1 MQIVLT
7 LSNASEWE
15 ALDYLSFESKL
26 NSLNKFAKEKMQE
39 LINAFDTEKQSNSYA
54 QRISLKVLDNLQ
66 INFSNIHIRIED
78 NYLNP
83 PISFGMTLEKLNVI
97 NCDENWK
104 QVFIDRSKNENQ
116 NFDLFKLL
124 EISNF
129 GFFLNLND
137 KTNLGKLESH
147 FLINK
152 EMDKMF
158 SRNYKQ
164 VVGYD
169 YLIKPGKQNLKNS
182 KNLRN
187 LRKNSFT

>member
-26 NSLNKFAKEKMQE
+26 NSLNKFAREKMQE
-39 LINAFDTEKQSNSYA
+39 LINAFDTEKQKDSYA
-54 QRISLKVLDNLQ
+54 HRISLKVLDNLQ

-78 NYLNP
+78 NNLNP

-137 KTNLGKLESH
+137 ETNLGKIESH
-147 FLINK
+147 YLINK

-158 SRNYKQ
+158 SHNCKQ

-169 YLIKPGKQNLKNS
+169 YLIKPGKKI
-182 KNLRN
+182 KI
-187 LRKNSFT
+187 KIKI